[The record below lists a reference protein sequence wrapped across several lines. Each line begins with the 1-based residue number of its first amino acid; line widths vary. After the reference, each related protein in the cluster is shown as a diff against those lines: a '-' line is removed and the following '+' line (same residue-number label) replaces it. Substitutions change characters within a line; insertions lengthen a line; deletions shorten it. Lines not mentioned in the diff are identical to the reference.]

1 MKKTLIVWL
10 ASMLASFSMAA
21 FAQEMPPMMSDTMV
35 DTLHVQQYG
44 SVGSPIIL
52 IPGLA
57 AGAWTW
63 ADTVKRFA
71 PTHVVFVVTLAGFDG
86 NAAPAQK
93 DGFID
98 LADDELVKL
107 IRSRHLDHPILI
119 GHSLGGTLALLFATA
134 HSDMIAGIVTVDGLP
149 VFPGTEN
156 MPTERRGDMGVSQ
169 RAKVAVGSDAAF
181 ADQQMAY
188 MANDGVMDSTM
199 ASKLGAMAARSDRLA
214 VAQYLGEDL
223 TLDFRAALP
232 EITVPVL
239 LITPYN
245 PADGERMNPPHTQ
258 ADKVAYYRTL
268 MKGTPKLE
276 VVAITPARH
285 FVMFDQRDAFLQTLS
300 NYIDRFSQ
308 PVS

>member
-1 MKKTLIVWL
+1 
-10 ASMLASFSMAA
+10 
-21 FAQEMPPMMSDTMV
+21 MMSDTMI

-44 SVGSPIIL
+44 SAGTPIIF

-63 ADTVKRFA
+63 ADSVKRFA
-71 PTHVVFVVTLAGFDG
+71 PNHVVYVVTLAGFDG

-93 DGFID
+93 DGYID
-98 LADDELVKL
+98 LADAELEKL

-134 HSDMIAGIVTVDGLP
+134 HSDLIAGIVTVDGLP

-169 RAKVAVGSDAAF
+169 RAKVAVASEAAF
-181 ADQQMAY
+181 ASQQMDY
-188 MANDGVMDSTM
+188 MTNEGVMDNGM
-199 ASKLGAMAARSDRLA
+199 AEKLGTMAARSDRLA

-245 PADGERMNPPHTQ
+245 PADGQRMNPPHTQ

-285 FVMFDQRDAFLQTLS
+285 FVMFDQRDAFLNVLS
-300 NYIDRFSQ
+300 SYVDHMQ
-308 PVS
+308 PAS